1 MPNFEDGALNI
12 GNLGELEFS
21 KWCTSA
27 RLNVNRS
34 LEEDSTGWDHI
45 VRLPYEKTH
54 LPKDKQEKPI
64 ECKVQVKT
72 SFQEDKKGVSIK
84 LSALKHLV
92 DYTSPA
98 FILFYEYTNKEDPE
112 LLGAYLV
119 HLGQKLIKK
128 ILKRVREEH
137 LAAEPKELHKI
148 KLWISYTDND
158 KVPSNSGRALRDTIA
173 SYVPDGIVA
182 YQKEKDSITKNVGYE
197 NDGYILQFEARPE
210 DMEQHFIDAVVGRST
225 SVDITNS
232 VLKDN
237 RFNIPRGAVEIKS
250 SDIAK
255 IEVFPTL
262 IDGCQLSFRASQYSP
277 PITFESEFV
286 KIPQLDKAKNTLC
299 FKTKLFSIEI
309 GELFANGK
317 MDSRLHFLLD
327 KEVELDEIIKLLK
340 LFSSESLGKELK
352 LEAKFKNENRVLNLS
367 TTLNTVF
374 EESLMVVDSTSVI
387 RNKYHIDGKTLTTF
401 DELYNQRVALSALA
415 AFIEN
420 KFTEIRFKAVDSDPD
435 NLEITIPYTMTVKIG
450 ASHVGIVALLDGVKS
465 SELES
470 DYQATNVDIIEYLT
484 FVDSILTK
492 ELLKE
497 VTDNALR
504 LRADKIETLKN

>member
-92 DYTSPA
+92 DDTSPA
-98 FILFYEYTNKEDPE
+98 FILFYEYINKEDPE

-158 KVPSNSGRALRDTIA
+158 KVPSNSGRALRDTIV

-197 NDGYILQFEARPE
+197 NGGYIFHFKARPE

-232 VLKDN
+232 ILKDN
-237 RFNIPRGAVEIKS
+237 RFNCKRM
-250 SDIAK
+250 
-255 IEVFPTL
+255 
-262 IDGCQLSFRASQYSP
+262 
-277 PITFESEFV
+277 
-286 KIPQLDKAKNTLC
+286 
-299 FKTKLFSIEI
+299 
-309 GELFANGK
+309 GK
-317 MDSRLHFLLD
+317 
-327 KEVELDEIIKLLK
+327 
-340 LFSSESLGKELK
+340 
-352 LEAKFKNENRVLNLS
+352 
-367 TTLNTVF
+367 
-374 EESLMVVDSTSVI
+374 
-387 RNKYHIDGKTLTTF
+387 
-401 DELYNQRVALSALA
+401 
-415 AFIEN
+415 
-420 KFTEIRFKAVDSDPD
+420 
-435 NLEITIPYTMTVKIG
+435 
-450 ASHVGIVALLDGVKS
+450 GV
-465 SELES
+465 
-470 DYQATNVDIIEYLT
+470 
-484 FVDSILTK
+484 
-492 ELLKE
+492 
-497 VTDNALR
+497 
-504 LRADKIETLKN
+504 